1 MGRVSAGLKA
11 KLILPEPKPKVRL
24 GDRRSV
30 IDYDYAQRRIIDQ
43 SARRR
48 LSPSPV
54 DFTTI
59 NDSERRDRRGADRS
73 QLNTLWDKRTGHEN
87 RPLLNLLI
95 TFRGLLDRGIGE
107 HRSGKHAARDENCS
121 AQRYHGLH
129 E

>member
-1 MGRVSAGLKA
+1 M
-11 KLILPEPKPKVRL
+11 RL

-43 SARRR
+43 SAWRR
-48 LSPSPV
+48 LPPSPV

-59 NDSERRDRRGADRS
+59 NDSDWRDRRGADRS

-95 TFRGLLDRGIGE
+95 TFRGLVDRGIGE
-107 HRSGKHAARDENCS
+107 HRSGKHAGRDENCS
-121 AQRYHGLH
+121 AGRYQRLH
-129 E
+129 KLTYAREGAARKLSKR

>member
-1 MGRVSAGLKA
+1 M
-11 KLILPEPKPKVRL
+11 RL

-48 LSPSPV
+48 LPPGPV

-59 NDSERRDRRGADRS
+59 NDSDWRDRRGADRS
-73 QLNTLWDKRTGHEN
+73 QLNTLWNKRTGDKN
-87 RPLLNLLI
+87 RPLLNFLI
-95 TFRGLLDRGIGE
+95 AFRGLVDRGIGE
-107 HRSGKHAARDENCS
+107 HRSSKHAGRDENCS

-129 E
+129 ESNYTREAAVCKLPKR